1 MKLIVVRQSLLQTQE
16 WVPRAHVDA
25 LADCRV
31 FRMALRIEESK
42 AVLALDP
49 VVRHDSC
56 LCFGRL
62 LPLWLVRNLRLN
74 DAYDRLLVQFG
85 G

>member
-16 WVPRAHVDA
+16 WVPHAHVDA
-25 LADCRV
+25 LANCRV

-42 AVLALDP
+42 AVLALNP
-49 VVRHDSC
+49 VVRHYSN

-74 DAYDRLLVQFG
+74 DAYDRLLVQF
-85 G
+85 